1 MGEVYKLDAA
11 EHDRVLHQKV
21 IPESGMAE
29 AISHRVPKAVILAGQ
44 PGSGKGDFS
53 RRLTL
58 EMKRDVVVVDP
69 DELREYHEQF
79 SSLRQHSP
87 YAWAAH
93 TQHDA
98 TQWSRELGMAAID
111 ARKNI
116 IVDTTLGDRNG
127 ALDTIRLLRSR
138 SYEFEVRAVVANH
151 LESSWGVENRFAKS
165 FDQYGYGRYVTD
177 AYRKQVYAAL
187 PGNLDAL
194 HEEGVRIRLFSREGT
209 ELYDNRSD
217 ARLPGAV
224 MEREREARM
233 RNPQLT
239 HATRDG
245 WREIA
250 RWHDTLAQRAA
261 RNPKVDAATQAAVV
275 LDRDAHQAVP
285 VVKGEV
291 LQSKGVDHTARV
303 RPTMVRGA
311 AIAGTTS
318 TVVEAVAEG
327 RRAAELYAAG
337 NPVAAEAAILNFG
350 ARSAGGWAGAVAGA
364 KLGTLAGIESG
375 PGAIVTGLIGA
386 GIGAWGAEDTVR
398 WIEQYS
404 IHHQKDAAGRVWSF
418 DPRQPGKG
426 WTHNEREILG
436 SVGTQADRP
445 IHGATE
451 VQVADA
457 TLTEWLNF
465 KASSQAVVQR
475 LGQPDR
481 LVDPYRI
488 AADFTDTPSQFPR
501 EWRRDPA
508 SGQWQREVV
517 HEVYER
523 GIQRSSME
531 IAGVSKAALLD
542 AYAQTVVEHNV
553 AHSAYTVSRA
563 YLEAYIERGWWVQGD
578 APDAVMRE
586 LQNPERLLAIDGR
599 TYQHRGDGR
608 WQHVGVLWNSHAE
621 GDVHAELSARY
632 AQISVSR
639 QRDAS
644 VHALGTHQLERWSPQ
659 EREAYQLA
667 LQDAQRQGMRF
678 DDAQRIAT
686 EAVQPYH
693 GARWQERPSL
703 RAADQGTRMP
713 DTEPRTVPAAVL
725 PQRHTSV
732 LREEIMPANDR
743 TQVGHGTADGMQK
756 PATEVPQPIRMD
768 DAAEPKP
775 HPADARHNA
784 HTQLPERT
792 TQREELPKQ
801 DVISVEDGL
810 KMEPT
815 ERDRSDAERR
825 EAMPPAAAREPAGVL
840 PTHEPLQETDRHPAA
855 EPEAFTFPVVALADV
870 PTQQADEPRS
880 SPRQHANDVQQE
892 PPSQPLPTPTQ
903 EGLQQ
908 VQLPRDP
915 RQPDH
920 PDHTLYQ
927 QICTGVAALDA
938 QHGRGFDE
946 TSERLSMR
954 LLVLARENGLQRVDH
969 VVLSQATASTPAGHQ
984 VFVVQGEMND
994 PAQLRGQMPTSD
1006 AAQTDQEDSLELLD
1020 VVTREQRQRDAANLL
1035 DQQHQDLEEQHAMQI
1050 RAASGGG

>member
-1 MGEVYKLDAA
+1 MQPYGWSGLTHPDA
-11 EHDRVLHQKV
+11 
-21 IPESGMAE
+21 
-29 AISHRVPKAVILAGQ
+29 
-44 PGSGKGDFS
+44 S
-53 RRLTL
+53 RWA
-58 EMKRDVVVVDP
+58 DG
-69 DELREYHEQF
+69 LRE
-79 SSLRQHSP
+79 
-87 YAWAAH
+87 AAV
-93 TQHDA
+93 A
-98 TQWSRELGMAAID
+98 G
-111 ARKNI
+111 RKNFI
-116 IVDTTLGDRNG
+116 FDTTLSDGTWTAG
-127 ALDTIRLLRSR
+127 LIRELQQKG
-138 SYEFEVRAVVANH
+138 YDVEVRVVAAH
-151 LESSWGVENRFAKS
+151 KLESELGVEERFSNQLDRK
-165 FDQYGYGRYVTD
+165 GHGRYVPGAARDAIYPKVPASLEVIQTETD
-177 AYRKQVYAAL
+177 APIRIF
-187 PGNLDAL
+187 NR
-194 HEEGVRIRLFSREGT
+194 EGV
-209 ELYDNRSD
+209 ELYDSRYDSRR
-217 ARLPGAV
+217 AGAV
-224 MEREREARM
+224 LERERNARLADPE
-233 RNPQLT
+233 RT
-239 HATRDG
+239 HS
-245 WREIA
+245 
-250 RWHDTLAQRAA
+250 L
-261 RNPKVDAATQAAVV
+261 
-275 LDRDAHQAVP
+275 RDAWRRQGKREAALAERVERNSHMLPSTKEALVRDNAEID
-285 VVKGEV
+285 VKGRDR
-291 LQSKGVDHTARV
+291 QSIRNMQGIDYDVRLYPRV
-303 RPTMVRGA
+303 VRGSIIGGTA
-311 AIAGTTS
+311 A

-386 GIGAWGAEDTVR
+386 GIGAWGAEETVR

-426 WTHNEREILG
+426 WTRNEREILG

-531 IAGVSKAALLD
+531 IAGASKAALLD

-553 AHSAYTVSRA
+553 AHSAYTVSRT

-639 QRDAS
+639 QRDTS

-743 TQVGHGTADGMQK
+743 TQVGHGTADRMQK

-815 ERDRSDAERR
+815 ERDRSDTDRR
-825 EAMPPAAAREPAGVL
+825 EAVPPVTALEVAAREPAGVL
-840 PTHEPLQETDRHPAA
+840 PVHEPLKEADRHTVA
-855 EPEAFTFPVVALADV
+855 EPQAFTFPVVALVDV
-870 PTQQADEPRS
+870 PPQQADEPRS
-880 SPRQHANDVQQE
+880 SPPVHANDVQRE
-892 PPSQPLPTPTQ
+892 PPPQPLQTPAQ
-903 EGLQQ
+903 EGPQQ

-915 RQPDH
+915 RRPDH

-1006 AAQTDQEDSLELLD
+1006 AAQTDQEESLELLD